1 MAGKLGKPCKEPRCP
16 EIVTGGGSYCAKH
29 ADLGKRERFE
39 FTNVDRMTFYS
50 SARWQR
56 IRAMKLAGNP
66 ICEICGQRFATQ
78 VHHLENA
85 RKSPERRYDMS
96 NLQSVC
102 VWCHARETQREII
115 EKKKGN
121 NNLE

>member
-1 MAGKLGKPCKEPRCP
+1 
-16 EIVTGGGSYCAKH
+16 
-29 ADLGKRERFE
+29 
-39 FTNVDRMTFYS
+39 
-50 SARWQR
+50 
-56 IRAMKLAGNP
+56 MKLAGNP

>member
-1 MAGKLGKPCKEPRCP
+1 VAGKIGKPCKEPRCP
-16 EIVTGGGSYCAKH
+16 QIVTGGGSYCESH
-29 ADLGKRERFE
+29 AHLGKRERFE

-56 IRAMKLAGNP
+56 IRAMKLSSNP
-66 ICEICGQRFATQ
+66 ICELCNHRFATQ

-85 RKSPERRYDMS
+85 RANPARRYDVA

-102 VWCHARETQREII
+102 VWCHAKETQREII
-115 EKKKGN
+115 EKRKQTETEK
-121 NNLE
+121 